1 MKKDFN
7 VINFALDI
15 TKRKSFLHA
24 KKMTKNNHKL
34 RIFIFSLTRSFL
46 VRKFNY
52 YHYFEAMFSR

>member
-52 YHYFEAMFSR
+52 YHYF